1 MNDVGGRVFRAER
14 AHLFSEQTSLPKR
27 SLCRALGLVV
37 WAFLAHASGTGAL
50 LGGVRE
56 DVGYATLFDE
66 LGVVRRM
73 ARECRC

>member
-1 MNDVGGRVFRAER
+1 M
-14 AHLFSEQTSLPKR
+14 
-27 SLCRALGLVV
+27 

-66 LGVVRRM
+66 LGVG
-73 ARECRC
+73 ALNGAGSAGADG